1 MSARSKTV
9 LVLAV
14 LATPICING
23 AQAATYTWKNTGI
36 DFNAATSWNTLPTN
50 QVAVFASAAA
60 AATQLGTW

>member
-36 DFNAATSWNTLPTN
+36 DFNAATGDVSTT
-50 QVAVFASAAA
+50 SA
-60 AATQLGTW
+60 TFRIGTSPNRLA